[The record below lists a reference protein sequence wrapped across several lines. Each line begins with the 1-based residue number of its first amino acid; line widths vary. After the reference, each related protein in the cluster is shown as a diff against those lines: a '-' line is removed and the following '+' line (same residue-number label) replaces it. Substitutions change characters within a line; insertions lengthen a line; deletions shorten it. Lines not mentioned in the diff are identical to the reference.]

1 MKLAPIVTALLAT
14 ALLAGCTS
22 DKPADSTS
30 NVPSGPSAD
39 LKPAGKELKVGVVFD
54 SGGRGDKSFNDS
66 AWAGI
71 EKAQREFNLTVA
83 TVDSKAAKD
92 YEANLSGLADKGMD
106 LIFAVGITQQDALKA
121 VAPRYPNVK
130 FAIIDGEVDGPNVR
144 NLKFKEEQG
153 SFLAGY
159 LAGLMT
165 KTNKI
170 GFVGGMNIPLI
181 EKFQAGYIAGAKA
194 ANPAVV
200 ALPGKFT
207 ESWDDVTLGEA
218 AARTLLDGGADI
230 VYAAAG
236 RAGIGVI
243 NAAADAKK
251 YVIGVDSDQDYLK
264 PGFVL
269 TSMVK
274 RVDVSVY
281 ETIKDLNA
289 GTFSTGTKEYTLA
302 DNGVGLSEMKFTKD
316 LIGAD
321 KLAKVEEEKKKLL
334 EGSVAVPTRMSEV
347 K

>member
-1 MKLAPIVTALLAT
+1 LRLAPFLTAAIAAILLV
-14 ALLAGCTS
+14 GCNS
-22 DKPADSTS
+22 EKPAESTG
-30 NVPSGPSAD
+30 NVPTGPSTD
-39 LKPAGKELKVGVVFD
+39 LKPQGKELKIGVVFD

-71 EKAQREFNLTVA
+71 EKAQKEVNLTVA

-106 LIFAVGITQQDALKA
+106 LIFAIGITQQDALKA

-130 FAIIDGEVDGPNVR
+130 FAIVDGDVEGPNVR

-194 ANPAVV
+194 ANPSVI

-251 YVIGVDSDQDYLK
+251 FSIGVDSDQDYLK
-264 PGFVL
+264 PGSVL

-289 GTFSTGTKEYTLA
+289 GTFTTGTKEYTLA

-321 KLAKVEEEKKKLL
+321 KLAKVEEERKKLL
-334 EGSVAVPTRMSEV
+334 EGNVTVPTKMSDLR
-347 K
+347 